1 MLFLILSLLPNRE
14 AAAQNDLAPQYRVG
28 HRVTWLDPMYLWTKQ
43 YVSMKPRGGGGL
55 RSPKG
60 RPPIYMKKILCLK

>member
-43 YVSMKPRGGGGL
+43 FCSTIVGQVT
-55 RSPKG
+55 
-60 RPPIYMKKILCLK
+60 IF